1 MLNETDLEEF
11 YEMLEKKQRED
22 REKKEPL
29 LEKQIRLIQELI
41 KVQYEIMGMKR

>member
-11 YEMLEKKQRED
+11 YEMLEKKQQED